1 MRIRIPRSVSVTSS
15 GFFLT
20 STIKYKLNKNFLL
33 GEDYLKYSPQF
44 PKVLKVI
51 SVVRH
56 GERLD
61 NDKEEKKK
69 ALERE
74 EQCYYNEDCS
84 RKFGL
89 DNSPLNETGIKRA
102 TILRKV

>member
-1 MRIRIPRSVSVTSS
+1 M
-15 GFFLT
+15 FFLT
-20 STIKYKLNKNFLL
+20 LPLANKLNKNFIL
-33 GEDYLKYSPQF
+33 GENYQEYSPQF

-69 ALERE
+69 ALESK
-74 EQCYYNEDCS
+74 EQCYYSEDCN

-89 DNSPLNETGIKRA
+89 DNSPLNETGKKRA